1 MLAAAIAETTVYGY
15 GQVRVVAKR
24 IDECISLNWSQQQHQ
39 LLLDHDAREQSALF
53 YASLSRL
60 ISPFLSVMLLCCV
73 MMIIFSCRRDFF
85 MRSLLCRHILWI
97 TIWHPSLRSTGSSSS
112 SFSWW
117 RHTNSWWVPLVYSL
131 LVWSD
136 AVPLWSCLFR
146 DNSKQQ
152 QQQQLIVS
160 FIQLNSTS
168 HQSGWCY
175 MAIHHQL
182 GYNWWAAAMNE

>member
-85 MRSLLCRHILWI
+85 MRSLLCRHILRI
-97 TIWHPSLRSTGSSSS
+97 TI
-112 SFSWW
+112 
-117 RHTNSWWVPLVYSL
+117 
-131 LVWSD
+131 
-136 AVPLWSCLFR
+136 
-146 DNSKQQ
+146 
-152 QQQQLIVS
+152 
-160 FIQLNSTS
+160 
-168 HQSGWCY
+168 
-175 MAIHHQL
+175 
-182 GYNWWAAAMNE
+182 